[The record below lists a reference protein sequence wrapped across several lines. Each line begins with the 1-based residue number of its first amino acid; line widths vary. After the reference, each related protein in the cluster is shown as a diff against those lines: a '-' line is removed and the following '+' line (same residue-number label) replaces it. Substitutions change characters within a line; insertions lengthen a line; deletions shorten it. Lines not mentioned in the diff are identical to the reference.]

1 MSYNLANLPAD
12 ERRAMEDEKSEL
24 FAYWQQNLDRA
35 KGEAARILGEKDR
48 RKGKWSDWAA
58 EQIEALQPEQYREMV
73 RREVG
78 R

>member
-1 MSYNLANLPAD
+1 MSYNLANLPMD
-12 ERRAMEDEKSEL
+12 ERRAMGDEKSEL

-48 RKGKWSDWAA
+48 RKGKWREWAA

-73 RREVG
+73 RREVE